1 VQEIIDGRQPLAAHG
16 PQDMPIWGGRY
27 LEKAAGS
34 YMDVPYDYEAYVR
47 TRVLAL
53 AEYIYR
59 LQAK

>member
-1 VQEIIDGRQPLAAHG
+1 
-16 PQDMPIWGGRY
+16 MPIWGGRY